1 MLNMNVDLQNRLK
14 HGQLGIDHIA
24 INDQRNISKTYI
36 KFDDNKTGLKRIS
49 MDRLGCDYGLVPI
62 ERAEPNIRVR
72 ASKHVSPDINRC

>member
-36 KFDDNKTGLKRIS
+36 KFDDNKTG
-49 MDRLGCDYGLVPI
+49 
-62 ERAEPNIRVR
+62 
-72 ASKHVSPDINRC
+72 